1 MAKVKIYV
9 TLKDGVLDPQGKTVM
24 SALDKMGYKNF
35 DGVRIGKYIEIEA
48 KNGDREKL
56 SGEID
61 EICDKLLANPNI
73 EQYKFTI
80 E

>member
-9 TLKDGVLDPQGKTVM
+9 TLKDGVLDPQGKTVRN
-24 SALDKMGYKNF
+24 ALDKMGYKNLEE
-35 DGVRIGKYIEIEA
+35 VRIGKYIEIDA
-48 KNGDREKL
+48 NNGDREKL
-56 SGEID
+56 GKEID

-73 EQYKFTI
+73 EKYKFTI

>member
-9 TLKDGVLDPQGKTVM
+9 TLKDGVLDPQGKTVQF
-24 SALDKMGYKNF
+24 ALDKMGYKNI
-35 DGVRIGKYIEIEA
+35 DSVKMGKYIEIDT
-48 KNGDREKL
+48 KNDGKDLKK
-56 SGEID
+56 EID

-73 EQYKFTI
+73 EKYSFTI